1 MAATIIAVANRKGG
15 VGKTTTT
22 INTGAALA
30 MGGARVLLVDA
41 DPQYNLTRSL
51 GASTSAAS
59 TLYDVLQ
66 GEDLEPVRR
75 DDLDV
80 ITGSEDLAYMEV
92 ALAKEA
98 DGRHRLKAA
107 LDKVADKYD
116 YILVDC
122 PPGLGLLTINAF
134 TAADYVLAPLQAE
147 YLAVQGLEDLVKLVE
162 QVRGGLNTRLRLA
175 GVLLTRYDARPLL
188 SRKIKADTAA
198 YLEQYGTGR
207 LYDTTIRQ
215 NIAAA
220 EAQAFG
226 KDVYHYDPDSNAA
239 ADYLAFTRELVDTL
253 KNKQG

>member
-30 MGGARVLLVDA
+30 QDGARVLLVDA

-51 GASTSAAS
+51 AVTAAS
-59 TLYDVLQ
+59 TLYQVLQ
-66 GEDLEPVRR
+66 GGRLEPVSK
-75 DDLDV
+75 DGLDV
-80 ITGSEDLAYMEV
+80 EAGSEDLAYMEV
-92 ALAKEA
+92 ALAQDPA
-98 DGRHRLKAA
+98 GRQRLKAA
-107 LDKVADKYD
+107 LGKVADKYD

-122 PPGLGLLTINAF
+122 PPGLGLLTINAL

-147 YLAVQGLEDLVKLVE
+147 YLAVQGLADLVTLIE
-162 QVRGGLNTRLRLA
+162 QVRDGLNPRLRLA

-188 SRKIKADTAA
+188 ARKVKADTAA

-207 LYDTTIRQ
+207 LFSSTIRQ

-220 EAQAFG
+220 EAPAFG
-226 KDVYHYDPDSNAA
+226 KDLYHYAPDSNAA
-239 ADYLAFTRELVDTL
+239 ADYRTFARELAAYL
-253 KNKQG
+253 KKR

>member
-51 GASTSAAS
+51 GAGTAAAS

-66 GEDLEPVRR
+66 GGSLEPVRR

-80 ITGSEDLAYMEV
+80 VTGSQDLAYMEV
-92 ALAKEA
+92 ALAQEK

-107 LDKVADKYD
+107 LEKVADKYD

-147 YLAVQGLEDLVKLVE
+147 YLAVQGLTDLVELVE
-162 QVRGGLNTRLRLA
+162 QVRAGLNTRLRLC

-188 SRKIKADTAA
+188 SRKVKADTAA
-198 YLEQYGTGR
+198 YLEHYGSGR
-207 LYDTTIRQ
+207 LFSTTIRQ

-220 EAQAFG
+220 EAPAFG
-226 KDVYHYDPDSNAA
+226 KDLYHYAPDSNAA
-239 ADYLAFTRELVDTL
+239 ADYMAFARELVETL
-253 KNKQG
+253 AK

>member
-22 INTGAALA
+22 INTGAALVLQ
-30 MGGARVLLVDA
+30 GARVLLIDA

-51 GASTSAAS
+51 HVSAAS
-59 TLYDVLQ
+59 TLYQVLQ
-66 GEDLEPVRR
+66 GGRLEPVEVYG
-75 DDLDV
+75 LDV
-80 ITGSEDLAYMEV
+80 VAGSEDLAYMEV
-92 ALAKEA
+92 ALAQEA
-98 DGRHRLKAA
+98 DGRQRLKAA
-107 LDKVADKYD
+107 LDKVAGKYD

-147 YLAVQGLEDLVKLVE
+147 YLAVQGLTDLVTLIE

-188 SRKIKADTAA
+188 ARKVKADTTA

-220 EAQAFG
+220 EAPAFG
-226 KDVYHYDPDSNAA
+226 KDLYHYAPDSKAA
-239 ADYLAFTRELVDTL
+239 ADYTAFARELVEDL
-253 KNKQG
+253 KKIQG